1 MKEKNKGITLIAL
14 IITIIVMLIL
24 VGVSVSILINS
35 NLIGAAEKTATAYN
49 QATQKE
55 TTLEGITANNKTLTE
70 YVNATKRKI
79 NFTIDGNTYEAYE
92 GETLA
97 DWCSRQTFSEDESDP
112 LYKVGLIYNRSELEL
127 DVWRANIITR
137 EDKGSVSYLSL
148 MVIPSN
154 KDWMDFRSELT
165 EGMVIVTHE
174 YTLYKLAM
182 K

>member
-14 IITIIVMLIL
+14 IITIVVMLIL

-35 NLIGAAEKTATAYN
+35 NLIGVAEKTATAYN

-92 GETLA
+92 GETWAEWVKRCYPNRTENMLS
-97 DWCSRQTFSEDESDP
+97 DDPVYEMVSVYYSGEWTSVGMDESMF
-112 LYKVGLIYNRSELEL
+112 LNLRKFAYRTGNLEIKPNYS
-127 DVWRANIITR
+127 DAIIEGT
-137 EDKGSVSYLSL
+137 KYWW
-148 MVIPSN
+148 MSN
-154 KDWMDFRSELT
+154 ATAK
-165 EGMVIVTHE
+165 
-174 YTLYKLAM
+174 
-182 K
+182 

>member
-14 IITIIVMLIL
+14 IITIVVMLIL

-79 NFTIDGNTYEAYE
+79 NFTIDGNTYDAYE
-92 GETLA
+92 GETWA
-97 DWCSRQTFSEDESDP
+97 EWVERCYPNGTENMSPDDPVSKIVGVYYSGWWVSVGNPVRDFANAKKFAYIVGDEARNPDYSDP
-112 LYKVGLIYNRSELEL
+112 IIEGGIYR
-127 DVWRANIITR
+127 WI
-137 EDKGSVSYLSL
+137 
-148 MVIPSN
+148 
-154 KDWMDFRSELT
+154 
-165 EGMVIVTHE
+165 
-174 YTLYKLAM
+174 
-182 K
+182 

>member
-14 IITIIVMLIL
+14 IITIVVMLIL

-55 TTLEGITANNKTLTE
+55 ATLEGLTVNNKTLTE

-79 NFTIDGNTYEAYE
+79 NFKIDGNTYEAYE

-97 DWCSRQTFSEDESDP
+97 DWCSRQTFSEDDI
-112 LYKVGLIYNRSELEL
+112 VGLIYNRSELEL
-127 DVWRANIITR
+127 DVWRAEFITR
-137 EDKGSVSYLSL
+137 EDTSSVSYMSL
-148 MVIPSN
+148 RVIGDGQ
-154 KDWMDFRSELT
+154 DWMDFRTALT
-165 EGMVIVTHE
+165 EGMDIESYE
-174 YTLYKLAM
+174 YTLYKLVI
-182 K
+182 

>member
-14 IITIIVMLIL
+14 IITIVVMLIL

-35 NLIGAAEKTATAYN
+35 NLIGVAEKTATAYN

-92 GETLA
+92 GETWAEWVERCYPNGTKNML
-97 DWCSRQTFSEDESDP
+97 SEDPVYNIVNVYYFGEWTSVGMNVNMFYHRSTFCYRVGDNWYRCPQYIDP
-112 LYKVGLIYNRSELEL
+112 
-127 DVWRANIITR
+127 IIEGAGYR
-137 EDKGSVSYLSL
+137 
-148 MVIPSN
+148 
-154 KDWMDFRSELT
+154 WMDKEL
-165 EGMVIVTHE
+165 
-174 YTLYKLAM
+174 
-182 K
+182 